1 MSTASRFVP
10 NYTVDDYRHWEGDWQ
25 LIEGVP
31 VAMSP
36 SPFGPHERI
45 AIELAT
51 SFKNQ
56 IDQQGC
62 DCRVYAGLDWI
73 VSNDTVVRPD
83 VMVVCGPQPERHL
96 ERPPAIAVEILSPA
110 TRELDLVAKRRIY
123 QQNGVA
129 FYLIAGPQAQQIEI
143 ARMNVQTSESETI
156 HEDQTA
162 ELQLSEDCQITLNA
176 RHMFR

>member
-10 NYTVDDYRHWEGDWQ
+10 NYTVDDYRHWDGDWQ

-36 SPFGPHERI
+36 SPFAVHERI
-45 AIELAT
+45 ATEFVK
-51 SFKNQ
+51 SFGSQ

-73 VSNDTVVRPD
+73 VSDNTVVRPD

-96 ERPPAIAVEILSPA
+96 ERPPVVAVEILSPSP
-110 TRELDLVAKRRIY
+110 RELDLVVKRRIY

-129 FYLIAGPQAQQIEI
+129 FYVIADPETKQVEI
-143 ARMNVQTSESETI
+143 ARTGTPPGESETI
-156 HEDQTA
+156 DEEQTA
-162 ELQLSEDCQITLNA
+162 ELQVSEDCQITVNA
-176 RHMFR
+176 RQAFR

>member
-45 AIELAT
+45 VAEFVK
-51 SFKNQ
+51 SFGSQ

-83 VMVVCGPQPERHL
+83 VMVVCGPQPERAL
-96 ERPPAIAVEILSPA
+96 GTAAGNRSANPVPCDPRAGSG
-110 TRELDLVAKRRIY
+110 Y
-123 QQNGVA
+123 QA
-129 FYLIAGPQAQQIEI
+129 AYL
-143 ARMNVQTSESETI
+143 
-156 HEDQTA
+156 
-162 ELQLSEDCQITLNA
+162 
-176 RHMFR
+176 